1 MNNQRIAIRQIA
13 FGALLV
19 ALSIVLTR
27 IVGIPLGFFRITLGA
42 MPIFMSSLMLGP
54 VAGLIVGAAAD
65 TIGFLIFPPGTW
77 APWPLLAS
85 LAQGFIPY
93 FLFKATMRM
102 RYNKKPTFPFIYP
115 LVGGVW
121 AFISTFVIFND
132 VLEITGSGIV
142 ISFTL
147 MHKIFIPLVSALL
160 LGGLLYVL
168 YLINKK
174 LMENKHF
181 SPNCPT
187 PYQVAFVIFI
197 VDLLVEVL
205 YPVIWKQIQWSLDPM
220 VTFFIQTAIFL
231 VLVPIKTFFTAY
243 IFIVYHRLIEN
254 D

>member
-1 MNNQRIAIRQIA
+1 
-13 FGALLV
+13 
-19 ALSIVLTR
+19 
-27 IVGIPLGFFRITLGA
+27 
-42 MPIFMSSLMLGP
+42 
-54 VAGLIVGAAAD
+54 
-65 TIGFLIFPPGTW
+65 
-77 APWPLLAS
+77 
-85 LAQGFIPY
+85 
-93 FLFKATMRM
+93 M

-187 PYQVAFVIFI
+187 PYQVAFVIFV